1 MTSTPRKK
9 TEVEA
14 NVKAYLVS
22 GLAVV
27 FILVGGLAVW
37 ATTTSIVGA
46 VIGSGVV
53 VVETNVKK
61 VQHPTGGIV
70 GEINVKNGD
79 QVKAGDLLIRLDETL
94 TRTNEQM
101 ISKQLDQLMM
111 REARLKAE
119 RDGIEAISVPA
130 ILARRSLEPDVAE
143 IINGE
148 QSLFASRREFKAGQ
162 LSQLEERTAQ
172 LAQEADGIAAQ
183 IQAKTR
189 EIKLIADE
197 LAGLAD
203 LEAKQLVTTTKLA
216 ALKREKARLE
226 GEFGQYEAAL
236 AQTKGRRTE
245 VSLQMARLDQEMRTQ
260 VVNDLREAQ
269 TKIAELVE
277 RQIAAADQLRRVDIR
292 APQDGLVHQLAVFTV
307 GGVINPG
314 EQIMLIVPQDDRL
327 LVEAKISPSDVDQVR
342 KGMQAR
348 LRFSAFSQ
356 QTTPQITG
364 EVVSLS
370 PDLNRDQ
377 ISGEIFFTARISIS
391 DEERAKL
398 GADKLQPGI
407 PVEVHITTE
416 ERTAL
421 SYLVKPMADQIN
433 RAFRER

>member
-119 RDGIEAISVPA
+119 RDGIETISVPA

-148 QSLFASRREFKAGQ
+148 QSLFASRRESKAGQ